1 MQFIARCSKLGD
13 LMTKAR
19 SGDGLSE
26 TAKSYILESAM
37 YHKYDYLESVQTDA
51 MMKGVMLENDA
62 AALVTEVMNDGQVR
76 ITSGARL
83 HKYGHEYIDNPLVE
97 SFGYYNGFVK
107 GSPDII
113 LPDAIEDIKVSQN
126 LRTFVTSSLTPAYEW
141 QLRGYMWLT
150 GRTQARLI
158 YCMMN
163 DPAWMVDRKIK
174 PLTYWED
181 YPHEM
186 EERILKNARVAD
198 RMEKYKRI
206 RVFEIEHDD
215 DKVKQIINQVVK
227 AQKYYEHLMDEI

>member
-1 MQFIARCSKLGD
+1 MQFIARCSQLGN
-13 LMTKAR
+13 LMTKPR

-26 TAKSYILESAM
+26 TAKSYILEAVM
-37 YHKYDYLESVQTDA
+37 AWKYDYIETVQTDA

-76 ITSGARL
+76 ITSGARE
-83 HKYGHEYIDNPLVE
+83 HKYGREYSDNPLVD
-97 SFGYYNGFVK
+97 SFGYKNGFIM

-113 LPDAIEDIKVSQN
+113 LQDTIEDIKVSQN
-126 LRTFVTSSLTPAYEW
+126 LRTFVTSALTPAYEW

-150 GRTQARLI
+150 GRKHARLI

-163 DPAWMVDRKIK
+163 DPDWMIDRKIK
-174 PLTYWED
+174 PLTYWSE

-186 EERILKNARVAD
+186 EDRIMKNSRVAD
-198 RMEKYKRI
+198 RMPKEKRI

-215 DKVKQIINQVVK
+215 DKVEMIINQVIK
-227 AQKYYEHLMDEI
+227 ANKYYEQLMNEI